1 MLCAHETYGD
11 QPVNIVAAY
20 SGTFDPI
27 TLGHNDIIHRAAR
40 MFPKLIVAV
49 GLNPAKNPRFD
60 LDERIALI
68 EACVTDL
75 PNVEVRGF
83 TGLVVDFAREHQVNV
98 LVRGVRNGGDVDYE
112 KQMAVMN
119 RDLYPKLDT
128 VMLAPSPEYAHLS
141 SSLVRELA
149 GLGAPVAKLVPKP
162 VITPLLERFGRPGLP
177 NVERRKRPR

>member
-1 MLCAHETYGD
+1 MLRIAQAGGSP
-11 QPVNIVAAY
+11 PVKIVAAY

-49 GLNPAKNPRFD
+49 GLNPNKNPRFTI
-60 LDERIALI
+60 DERIALI
-68 EACVTDL
+68 EACTTDL

-83 TGLVVDFAREHQVNV
+83 TGLVVDFAREHGVNV
-98 LVRGVRNGGDVDYE
+98 LVRGVRNGVDVDYE

-119 RDLYPKLDT
+119 RDLYSVLDT
-128 VMLAPSPEYAHLS
+128 VMLAPSPEFAHLS

-149 GLGAPVAKLVPKP
+149 GLGAPVEKLVPKP
-162 VITPLLERFGRPGLP
+162 VITPLLQRFGRPDLP
-177 NVERRKRPR
+177 AVERRTRPR